1 MAERFPWVSPPKPAR
16 CQALGVS
23 RTVRRCWRSVP
34 AGKLIKSRHVNEPGG
49 GLRAAPSPIRGR
61 NARGERAKPYFCGAG
76 MSRHKSQRIR
86 RKMLTSAAA
95 AANCWVLRGRGS
107 NRRHRILRGDSDCGV
122 FISSS
127 AKAAF
132 FLLAPSILSP
142 RFSDLGGK
150 RRGFYLDASSEDAP
164 MGFFFLLLDGP

>member
-1 MAERFPWVSPPKPAR
+1 MAERFPWVSPPKRAR
-16 CQALGVS
+16 CQALGITG
-23 RTVRRCWRSVP
+23 TVRRCWRSVP
-34 AGKLIKSRHVNEPGG
+34 GGKLIKSRHVNEPGG

-95 AANCWVLRGRGS
+95 AANCWVLRGRGT

-122 FISSS
+122 FILSS

-132 FLLAPSILSP
+132 FSSLRLFYPLALATW
-142 RFSDLGGK
+142 GE

>member
-1 MAERFPWVSPPKPAR
+1 MAERFPWVSPPKRAR
-16 CQALGVS
+16 CRALGVS
-23 RTVRRCWRSVP
+23 RTVRRCWRSLP
-34 AGKLIKSRHVNEPGG
+34 GGKLIKSRHVNEPGG
-49 GLRAAPSPIRGR
+49 GLRASTSPVRGR
-61 NARGERAKPYFCGAG
+61 NARGERAKLYFCGAG

-95 AANCWVLRGRGS
+95 AANCWVLRGRGT

-132 FLLAPSILSP
+132 FSSLHLFYPLALATWGGSP
-142 RFSDLGGK
+142 RFLSRCLVRGCSDGI
-150 RRGFYLDASSEDAP
+150 
-164 MGFFFLLLDGP
+164 FFLLLDGP